1 MTTVAFIGLGNM
13 GAPMSLHLI
22 RAGHDVVAYDIQPAA
37 MQAIVSQGARGAA
50 SAAAAVSTAEVVI
63 SMLPASAHV
72 EDVYLGSG
80 AVLDHAQS
88 EALLVDCST
97 IAPETSR
104 KVAAAAAQRGFEML
118 DAPVSGGVG
127 GAVAGTLTFIVGG
140 PATALERGQPLLA
153 LMGKHIFH
161 AGASGAGQV
170 AKICNNL
177 ALGIAMIG
185 TCEALQLGVA
195 NHLDPKVLSAIMQ
208 QSSGGNWVLNVYNP
222 YPGVM
227 ENVPAARGYE
237 GGFVVDLMVKDLGL
251 ALETAQQTGV
261 TTPLGG
267 IARSL
272 YALHS
277 AHGAGRLDFS
287 SILQFL
293 QRQQ

>member
-22 RAGHDVVAYDIQPAA
+22 RAGHDVVAYDILPAA
-37 MQAIVSQGARGAA
+37 MQAIVSQGARGAD
-50 SAAAAVSTAEVVI
+50 SAAAAVRAAEVVI

-72 EDVYLGSG
+72 EDLYLGNG
-80 AVLDHAQS
+80 AVLDHAATG
-88 EALLVDCST
+88 ALLMDCST
-97 IAPETSR
+97 IAPDTSR
-104 KVAAAAAQRGFEML
+104 QVAAAAAARGFEML

-127 GAVAGTLTFIVGG
+127 GAMAGTLTFIVGG
-140 PATALERGQPLLA
+140 PATALERGRPLLT

-177 ALGIAMIG
+177 ALAIAMIG
-185 TCEALQLGVA
+185 TCEALHLGVA
-195 NHLDPKVLSAIMQ
+195 NHLDPAVLSAIMQ
-208 QSSGGNWVLNVYNP
+208 QSSGGNWALNVYNP

-227 ENVPAARGYE
+227 DNVPAARGYE
-237 GGFVVDLMVKDLGL
+237 GGFAVDLMVKDLGL
-251 ALETAQQTGV
+251 ALEAAQHTGV

-267 IARSL
+267 MARSL

-277 AHGAGRLDFS
+277 AHGAGQLDFS

-293 QRQQ
+293 RHA